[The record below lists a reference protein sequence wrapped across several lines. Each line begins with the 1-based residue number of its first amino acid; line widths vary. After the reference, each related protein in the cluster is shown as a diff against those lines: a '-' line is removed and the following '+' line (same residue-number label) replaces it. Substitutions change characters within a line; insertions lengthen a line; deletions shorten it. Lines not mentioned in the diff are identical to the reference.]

1 MTSNPTNL
9 RLKEIR
15 YWIRWLSRSFAA
27 GRWNSYF
34 RGRGFD
40 FQSVAPFREDP
51 DMVRINQK
59 ATLTSGELQ
68 VSQFSEE
75 RNASIFLLANIGPSM
90 AFGTAETK
98 LERLALLAAIFS
110 YSAYR
115 AKDSFRFVG
124 YTDEVEL
131 GFPKPRDR
139 SYPIM
144 LAEAILNF
152 DWRGKKRGGLVRAV
166 AKVPKKKSLVVI
178 ISDHLGKLD
187 GTERAL
193 QTLSAAGHE
202 VLSIIL
208 WDERETR
215 FPGGWGFLPL
225 QDLET
230 GKVQHVLVSPRSR
243 RILERNIA
251 ERKRE
256 IESLFRGFGIQP
268 HFFSQT
274 SEEDLA
280 SLVQIF
286 LALRT
291 RV

>member
-1 MTSNPTNL
+1 M
-9 RLKEIR
+9 
-15 YWIRWLSRSFAA
+15 
-27 GRWNSYF
+27 
-34 RGRGFD
+34 
-40 FQSVAPFREDP
+40 
-51 DMVRINQK
+51 
-59 ATLTSGELQ
+59 
-68 VSQFSEE
+68 
-75 RNASIFLLANIGPSM
+75 
-90 AFGTAETK
+90 
-98 LERLALLAAIFS
+98 
-110 YSAYR
+110 
-115 AKDSFRFVG
+115 
-124 YTDEVEL
+124 
-131 GFPKPRDR
+131 
-139 SYPIM
+139 
-144 LAEAILNF
+144 
-152 DWRGKKRGGLVRAV
+152 
-166 AKVPKKKSLVVI
+166 I

-193 QTLSAAGHE
+193 QALAAAGHE

-215 FPGGWGFLPL
+215 FPGGWGFMPL

>member
-1 MTSNPTNL
+1 MKSNPIEL
-9 RLKEIR
+9 RLEEIR

-27 GRWNSYF
+27 GRWNSYS

-40 FQSVAPFREDP
+40 FQGIAPFREDP
-51 DMVRINQK
+51 DMSRINQK
-59 ATLTSGELQ
+59 ATLASGELH

-75 RNASIFLLANIGPSM
+75 RNASILLLANVGPSM
-90 AFGTAETK
+90 AFGSAETK
-98 LERLALLAAIFS
+98 MERLALLAAIFS

-115 AKDSFRFVG
+115 AKDYFRFVG

-193 QTLSAAGHE
+193 QALVAAGHE

-208 WDERETR
+208 WDERETK
-215 FPGGWGFLPL
+215 FPDGWGFLPL

-230 GKVQHVLVSPRSR
+230 GEIRHVLVNARSR

-251 ERKRE
+251 ERKKE
-256 IESLFRGFGIQP
+256 IEALFRRFGIQP

-286 LALRT
+286 MALRT

>member
-1 MTSNPTNL
+1 M
-9 RLKEIR
+9 
-15 YWIRWLSRSFAA
+15 
-27 GRWNSYF
+27 
-34 RGRGFD
+34 
-40 FQSVAPFREDP
+40 
-51 DMVRINQK
+51 
-59 ATLTSGELQ
+59 
-68 VSQFSEE
+68 
-75 RNASIFLLANIGPSM
+75 
-90 AFGTAETK
+90 
-98 LERLALLAAIFS
+98 
-110 YSAYR
+110 
-115 AKDSFRFVG
+115 G

-139 SYPIM
+139 STPIM

-193 QTLSAAGHE
+193 QALAAAGHE

-208 WDERETR
+208 WDERETQ

-230 GKVQHVLVSPRSR
+230 GEVRHVLVSPRSR
-243 RILERNIA
+243 RILERNIT

-256 IESLFRGFGIQP
+256 IEELFQRFGIRP
-268 HFFSQT
+268 HFFGRT
-274 SEEDLA
+274 SAEDLD
-280 SLVQIF
+280 SLVRIF
-286 LALRT
+286 LAR
-291 RV
+291 